1 MGYVFEVPPE
11 VIAMRIGATASST
24 VDPKSIC
31 FTCHQLLTPLA
42 YQRGR
47 WSDDGTYQ
55 TTDADGRPI
64 DDSDHGL
71 VAGYPYKGA
80 GMAAFSAQAV
90 KKERFV
96 RQTLQA
102 EFNLL
107 FGRPMR
113 FDQDERGLYKQLWD
127 TLAAS
132 NGDLRTTL
140 KLMVAS
146 PQYQGN

>member
-1 MGYVFEVPPE
+1 
-11 VIAMRIGATASST
+11 
-24 VDPKSIC
+24 
-31 FTCHQLLTPLA
+31 
-42 YQRGR
+42 
-47 WSDDGTYQ
+47 
-55 TTDADGRPI
+55 
-64 DDSDHGL
+64 
-71 VAGYPYKGA
+71 
-80 GMAAFSAQAV
+80 MAAFTAQAV

-127 TLAAS
+127 ALAAS
-132 NGDLRTTL
+132 NGDLRTSL
-140 KLMVAS
+140 KVLVAS